1 MLATADLMAVVM
13 AATMMIITTSM
24 VTATAPSPLSHH
36 NYRYEAA
43 REYTIDLDM
52 EPQDRWNHVAADFQ
66 GTAMGVNG
74 ISVAMKKRRKKT
86 QARRMDGWMD
96 GWMMG

>member
-1 MLATADLMAVVM
+1 MARPSMLAAADLMAMVM

-74 ISVAMKKRRKKT
+74 ISVMMKKT

-96 GWMMG
+96 G